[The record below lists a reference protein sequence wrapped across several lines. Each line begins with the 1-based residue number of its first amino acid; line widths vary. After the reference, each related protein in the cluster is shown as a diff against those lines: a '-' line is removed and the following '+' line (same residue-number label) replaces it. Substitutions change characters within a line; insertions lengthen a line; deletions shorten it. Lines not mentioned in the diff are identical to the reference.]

1 MQIVETSLVEYFEFC
16 RSDLIGQGAHVLILA
31 LVRDADAPSF
41 YADLTRYWDLINDVT
56 GRHIVFAVAGSSAAQ
71 DIGHGSV
78 HGRGYCEQMTVARPG
93 TYDIDVLRGLA
104 GPRRKVEPYL
114 GGIAEANTGQIS
126 ALCEHL
132 GVVEQDLPC
141 LHLTYLRTGRSLI
154 LSQAELPGTTVYTAC
169 KAIVAHL
176 QPSLRAFDQAGKVE
190 GADDLPKFR
199 DKQESLEFDL
209 KHDQQRLADP
219 NFFSRG
225 EWNCDP
231 LAAYLHQRLA
241 EAPEITPIELREVIA
256 ICENPNRQASDKT
269 AAVAIIDRVAAT
281 SYSANADPFG
291 RRKRKIGRLVDRA
304 RRLVAAAFSAAAL
317 DYEGPGWLA
326 KSQQERRDEIATRV
340 DRYQRDAEAL
350 RGRIGEISSRMKSEK
365 DSAMKQIAASFL
377 SLPSITRAADGREWD
392 VFLSY
397 PAPNCEAVARLFRQP
412 EGAFHVFMD
421 WFCLLP
427 GQDWQRLL
435 PDIQRKCRCTIALIS
450 QHSQSAHFHISEIQ
464 RAINFMRQGTHH
476 VIPVYLEDEAATPF
490 GLEQVHSIYSSR
502 CPGGDLAPALRDSIL
517 SSSVPRA
524 ISGRAGRAAGEPPVH
539 PLA

>member
-1 MQIVETSLVEYFEFC
+1 MQIVETSLVEYFESC
-16 RSDLIGQGAHVLILA
+16 RSDLIDQGAHVLILA

-41 YADLTRYWDLINDVT
+41 YADLTRYWDSINDVT
-56 GRHIVFAVAGSSAAQ
+56 GRHVVFAVAGSSAAQ

-114 GGIAEANTGQIS
+114 GNIAEANTGQIS

-132 GVVEQDLPC
+132 GVLEQDLPC

-154 LSQAELPGTTVYTAC
+154 LSQAALPGTTVYTAC
-169 KAIVAHL
+169 KAIAAHL
-176 QPSLRAFDQAGKVE
+176 QRSLRAFDQAGKVE

-199 DKQESLEFDL
+199 DKQERLEFDL
-209 KHDQQRLADP
+209 KYYRRRLADP

-225 EWNCDP
+225 ERKHDP

-241 EAPEITPIELREVIA
+241 ETPEITPIELRELIA
-256 ICENPNRQASDKT
+256 ICENPNRRASDKT
-269 AAVAIIDRVAAT
+269 AAVAIIDGVAAT
-281 SYSANADPFG
+281 SYSADADPFG
-291 RRKRKIGRLVDRA
+291 RRKRKINRLVDRA
-304 RRLVAAAFSAAAL
+304 RRLVAVAFSPAAL
-317 DYEGPGWLA
+317 DYEDPGWLA
-326 KSQQERRDEIATRV
+326 QQQERRSEIAARV
-340 DRYQRDAEAL
+340 DRYQRDVEAL
-350 RGRIGEISSRMKSEK
+350 RARIGEITSRIKSEK
-365 DSAMKQIAASFL
+365 GAAIKQIAASFL
-377 SLPSITRAADGREWD
+377 SLPSITRATDGREWD

-397 PAPNCEAVARLFRQP
+397 PAPNREAVARLFRQL
-412 EGAFHVFMD
+412 EGAFRVFMD

-464 RAINFMRQGTHH
+464 RAINFMRQGTHQI
-476 VIPVYLEDEAATPF
+476 IPVYLEDEAATPF

-502 CPGGDLAPALRDSIL
+502 CPGGELASSLHDSIL
-517 SSSVPRA
+517 ASSVRRA
-524 ISGRAGRAAGEPPVH
+524 IN
-539 PLA
+539 